1 LKHLSKKM
9 TTFKK
14 TIIFVTVLAAMSWLA
29 SMQVDA
35 APVAS
40 LDAVHTE
47 DIGHQ
52 DVHTTAT
59 DDTTIPSVPEQPR
72 LVPRLIKAG
81 FRY

>member
-1 LKHLSKKM
+1 M
-9 TTFKK
+9 MTFKK

-35 APVAS
+35 APVTS
-40 LDAVHTE
+40 PDTVHTE

-52 DVHTTAT
+52 DAHTTAT

-72 LVPRLIKAG
+72 LVPRLIRIG
-81 FRY
+81 HRY